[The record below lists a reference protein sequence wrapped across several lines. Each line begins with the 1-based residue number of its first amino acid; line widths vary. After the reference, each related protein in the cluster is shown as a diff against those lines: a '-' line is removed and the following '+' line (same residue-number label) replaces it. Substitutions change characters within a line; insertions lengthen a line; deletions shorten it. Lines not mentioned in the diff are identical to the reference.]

1 MRAPCPIVSA
11 ASPLACL
18 HRARARLRGTW
29 LVVTLGLGLTGCPGE
44 PEGPVRPFEVGT
56 GPMFTALQEGD
67 TVELHSGFQGGQHV
81 FVSLRAWELA
91 TLKSRVELSLER
103 TSDGDRV
110 SSSYEVDLR
119 FSPSPQPGEP
129 AQLEGLLL
137 VVPDASA
144 AVGQEVRLSASFES
158 DTGEHGSD
166 SRTVVIQW
174 ASDLEP

>member
-1 MRAPCPIVSA
+1 MRAPSR
-11 ASPLACL
+11 PLPAFSTR
-18 HRARARLRGTW
+18 HFRARAGVLGTW
-29 LVVTLGLGLTGCPGE
+29 LLLGLGLTGCPDA
-44 PEGPVRPFEVGT
+44 PEGPLRPFEVGT
-56 GPMFTALQEGD
+56 GSMFTALQEGD

-81 FVSLRAWELA
+81 FVSLRAWELT

-119 FSPSPQPGEP
+119 FSPSLQPGEP

-137 VVPDASA
+137 VIPDASQ
-144 AVGQEVRLSASFES
+144 AVGQEVRLNASFES
-158 DTGEHGSD
+158 DTGEHGAD
-166 SRTVVIQW
+166 SRTVKLQW